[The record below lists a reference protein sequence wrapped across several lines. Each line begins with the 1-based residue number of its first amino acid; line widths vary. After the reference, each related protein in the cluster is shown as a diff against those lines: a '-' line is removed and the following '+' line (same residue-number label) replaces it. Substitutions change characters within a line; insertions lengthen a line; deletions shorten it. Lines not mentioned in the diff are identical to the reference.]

1 MDFIASLSTETIV
14 SVVLIGLATLYFHV
28 RFTAKHAAIAPSMLT
43 TSGIFATFLAIALGL
58 YGFDAK
64 NVQSSVPHLLDGLR
78 TAFWASVFGVGGA
91 LTIKLRQAFLSG
103 KGAANIAHGATIDD
117 LLGQLVGLQR
127 ALVGSDDTSLVTQLR
142 LGRQDSNDRLD
153 GLRRG
158 FDDFATKMADNNS
171 KALIEALEQVMRD
184 FNTKI
189 NEQFG
194 DNFRQLNEAVKAI
207 LIWQDNYRQQVDQM
221 IAVQERGAVALDQS
235 ASHFQVVVA
244 GADAYTQTAK
254 DLSDLLRGIDG
265 QRAALE
271 DCMTA
276 LGKLFVDAQR
286 SLPDI
291 ETRMAAFAE
300 QITRSAQTAGQGME
314 QAARAGVTAMT
325 DAVGQVVTGAT
336 QQLAALQQSLHQVE
350 VVAQN
355 AARQIADGSV
365 KAGEV
370 MTRSAQDNANAQKAA
385 LVEAQKTLN
394 DGLRAANDGFNAQ
407 VQDMVVKTREQVAA
421 LDVALTQELTASLNT
436 LGRQLTGLSQ
446 QFVDDYTPLTQRLRE
461 LVAVAGKV

>member
-1 MDFIASLSTETIV
+1 MDFLASLSKETIV

-28 RFTAKHAAIAPSMLT
+28 RFTAKNAAIAPSMLT

-91 LTIKLRQAFLSG
+91 LTIKLRQAFWPG
-103 KGAANIAHGATIDD
+103 KGAANIPHGATIDD
-117 LLGQLVGLQR
+117 LLSQLVGLQR

-153 GLRRG
+153 GLRRS
-158 FDDFATKMADNNS
+158 FDDFAAKMADNNS
-171 KALIEALEQVMRD
+171 KALITALEEVMRD
-184 FNTKI
+184 FNAKI

-207 LIWQDNYRQQVDQM
+207 LVWQERYRQQVDQM
-221 IAVQERGAVALDQS
+221 IAAQERGAVALDQS
-235 ASHFQVVVA
+235 ATHFKDVVGKA
-244 GADAYTQTAK
+244 QAYTQTAK
-254 DLSDLLRGIDG
+254 DLGDLLRGIDG

-271 DCMTA
+271 DSMTA
-276 LGKLFVDAQR
+276 LGRLFVDASR
-286 SLPDI
+286 SLPEI

-314 QAARAGVTAMT
+314 QAAKTGVSAIT
-325 DAVGQVVTGAT
+325 DAVGQVVGGAA

-365 KAGEV
+365 KAGEIMV
-370 MTRSAQDNANAQKAA
+370 RSAQDTSNAQKTA
-385 LVEAQKTLN
+385 LVEAQKTLH
-394 DGLRAANDGFNAQ
+394 DGVRAANEGFNGQ
-407 VQDMVVKTREQVAA
+407 VQDMMVKTREQVAA
-421 LDVALTQELTASLNT
+421 LDLALTQELTASLNT